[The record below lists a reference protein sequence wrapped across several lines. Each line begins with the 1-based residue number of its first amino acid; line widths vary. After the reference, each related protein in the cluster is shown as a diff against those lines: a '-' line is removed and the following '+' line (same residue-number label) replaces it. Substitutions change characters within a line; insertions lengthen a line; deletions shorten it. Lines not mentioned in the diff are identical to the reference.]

1 MGHRTPIDQEN
12 IILNEDA
19 IKKLIEIQSSKY
31 YIYFCKKRK

>member
-19 IKKLIEIQSSKY
+19 IKNSLKFKVSKY